1 MLDADIV
8 INCIHDIILSHMSDD
23 EDKTFTETDHT
34 LLTVNKEICEAIRFL
49 SDAQEKKDAK

>member
-23 EDKTFTETDHT
+23 ETFTETDHT
-34 LLTVNKEICEAIRFL
+34 LLTVNKEICETIKSL
-49 SDAQEKKDAK
+49 SDAQEKR